1 MKVVCPYCDSYIE
14 ADENMNCPNCGGSVS
29 AEVKE
34 AEDLLRE
41 EEARRREEE
50 TAQQQKMQEEERGMR
65 LLELVLGAFTGAMGT
80 RRGRGLIRAMIN
92 IFTRGKK
99 GGMF

>member
-34 AEDLLRE
+34 TEDLLRE
-41 EEARRREEE
+41 EEARRLNIDDRFV
-50 TAQQQKMQEEERGMR
+50 KK
-65 LLELVLGAFTGAMGT
+65 LPPDGT
-80 RRGRGLIRAMIN
+80 RVRVRVVRKFITAIEVLS
-92 IFTRGKK
+92 
-99 GGMF
+99 

>member
-29 AEVKE
+29 TEVKE
-34 AEDLLRE
+34 AELQEAQQRE
-41 EEARRREEE
+41 EAA
-50 TAQQQKMQEEERGMR
+50 AQQQKMQEEERDLR

-80 RRGRGLIRAMIN
+80 RRGRGLIRSLIN